1 MKRIK
6 YPIIVEGKYDKI
18 KICSLFDATVVVT
31 NGFAIFNQKEK
42 LALLRS
48 MADKA
53 GKIILLT
60 DSDGGGHL
68 IRSHVKSAIAPEKI
82 INLYTPK
89 TQGKEKRKKE
99 PSREGYLGVEGID
112 AQVINGLLSPFC
124 EDAPD
129 TDKKSPIT
137 KADLY
142 ALGLSG
148 REDSK
153 SRREAL
159 LISLGLPH
167 DMSPNAMLGAL
178 NILYSREEIKEKI
191 NAISK

>member
-1 MKRIK
+1 MKKIK

-18 KICSLFDATVVVT
+18 KICSLFDATVIT
-31 NGFAIFNQKEK
+31 TGGFAIFSDSER
-42 LALLRS
+42 LSLLRQLAIKS
-48 MADKA
+48 K
-53 GKIILLT
+53 KVILLT

-68 IRSHVKSAIAPEKI
+68 IRSHIKSAIEPDKI

-89 TQGKEKRKKE
+89 TQGKEKRKRERSKE
-99 PSREGYLGVEGID
+99 GILGVEGTD
-112 AQVINGLLSPFC
+112 SAVLETLLAPFC
-124 EDAPD
+124 EDADETVKNPM
-129 TDKKSPIT
+129 T

-159 LISLGLPH
+159 LRALSLPH
-167 DMSPNAMLGAL
+167 DMSPNAMLSAL
-178 NILYSREEIKEKI
+178 NILYSKEEIEEKANELFI
-191 NAISK
+191 

>member
-18 KICSLFDATVVVT
+18 KIESLFDATILT
-31 NGFAIFNQKEK
+31 TGGFNVFNSKEK
-42 LALLRS
+42 IALFRRLAEQS
-48 MADKA
+48 

-68 IRSHVKSAIAPEKI
+68 IRSHIKTQLPPERL

-89 TQGKEKRKKE
+89 TQGKERRKRIASKE
-99 PSREGYLGVEGID
+99 GVLGVEGI
-112 AQVINGLLSPFC
+112 QSEVLISLLSPFT
-124 EDAPD
+124 EDAPER
-129 TDKKSPIT
+129 PVGEQIT

-142 ALGLSG
+142 AWGFSG

-159 LISLGLPH
+159 LKSLSLPH
-167 DMSPNAMLGAL
+167 DMSPNSMLSAL
-178 NILYSREEIKEKI
+178 NILYTKNELIELLGTLD
-191 NAISK
+191 